1 MAVQML
7 DRAQLAERWGVSK
20 SFIDKKM
27 KSDRSSLPPGTRIT
41 SRIEKFLIQD
51 VEKFEQERK
60 VIPAV

>member
-1 MAVQML
+1 ML

-27 KSDRSSLPPGTRIT
+27 KKDRGSLPVGTRIT

-51 VEKFEQERK
+51 VEMFEQERR
-60 VIPAV
+60 VISAI

>member
-1 MAVQML
+1 MTGLML

-27 KSDRSSLPPGTRIT
+27 KKDRGSLPVGTRIT

-51 VEKFEQERK
+51 VEMFEQERR
-60 VIPAV
+60 VASVN